1 MKGRTV
7 LVTGGAK
14 GIGKATAFAFA
25 NAGYNVIIAY
35 NSSEAAAYE
44 MVGELQRREIN
55 CCAFRADLTKRQD
68 VENLYKQCKETF
80 GFADTVINNAGVC
93 HYNLATFD
101 DYDNYNAVMNA
112 NFGSVFG
119 ICRLFARDMIDRQT
133 GSIVNLS
140 SVWGA
145 RGAATESLYSASKS
159 AIIGYTK
166 SLAKELKP
174 SGVRGNCVLP
184 GYVQTD
190 MNARFSHEEQQAA
203 LKSMRQK
210 RILTP
215 EEVACEILKV
225 AECEKTGQLVKIYG
239 NR

>member
-80 GFADTVINNAGVC
+80 GFTDTVINNAGVC

-119 ICRLFARDMIDRQT
+119 ICPRYDR
-133 GSIVNLS
+133 
-140 SVWGA
+140 
-145 RGAATESLYSASKS
+145 SANGQYSKS
-159 AIIGYTK
+159 LVRVGRKRRCNRVALFGFQIGDYR
-166 SLAKELKP
+166 
-174 SGVRGNCVLP
+174 V
-184 GYVQTD
+184 Y
-190 MNARFSHEEQQAA
+190 
-203 LKSMRQK
+203 
-210 RILTP
+210 
-215 EEVACEILKV
+215 EVTCKGA
-225 AECEKTGQLVKIYG
+225 
-239 NR
+239 

>member
-14 GIGKATAFAFA
+14 GIGKATVFAFA
-25 NAGYNVIIAY
+25 NAGYNVIVAY
-35 NSSEAAAYE
+35 NSSEKAAYE
-44 MVGELQRREIN
+44 IVGELQSREIN
-55 CCAFRADLTKRQD
+55 CGAFRADLTKRQD
-68 VENLYKQCKETF
+68 VENLYEQCKSVF
-80 GFADTVINNAGVC
+80 GFVDTVINNAGVC
-93 HYNLATFD
+93 HYNLATCD
-101 DYDNYNAVMNA
+101 DYDDYDAVMNA
-112 NFGSVFG
+112 NFGSIFG

-166 SLAKELKP
+166 ALAKELKP
-174 SGVRGNCVLP
+174 SGVRVNCVLP

-190 MNARFSHEEQQAA
+190 MNARFSKEEQAAA

-215 EEVACEILKV
+215 EEVAREILST
-225 AECEKTGQLVKIYG
+225 AESEKTGRLVKVYG
-239 NR
+239 NN

>member
-14 GIGKATAFAFA
+14 GIGKATAYAFA
-25 NAGYNVIIAY
+25 NRGYNVAIAF
-35 NSSEAAAYE
+35 NASRKEAFECVAD
-44 MVGELQRREIN
+44 LQRREIN
-55 CCAFRADLTKRQD
+55 CCAFKADLTVPGD
-68 VENLYKQCKETF
+68 VERLYKECKSAF
-80 GFADTVINNAGVC
+80 GFVDTVINNAGVC
-93 HYNLATFD
+93 HYNTATDD
-101 DYDNYNAVMNA
+101 DYDDYYAVMNA

-174 SGVRGNCVLP
+174 SGIRVNCVLP

>member
-14 GIGKATAFAFA
+14 GIGKATVFEFA

-35 NSSEAAAYE
+35 NSSEKAAYE
-44 MVGELQRREIN
+44 IVGELQRREIN
-55 CCAFRADLTKRQD
+55 CCAFRADLTKESE
-68 VENLYKQCKETF
+68 VENLYRQGKKMF
-80 GFADTVINNAGVC
+80 GFVDTVINNAGVC
-93 HYNLATFD
+93 HYNLATDD
-101 DYDNYNAVMNA
+101 DYESYNAVMNA

-119 ICRLFARDMIDRQT
+119 ICRLFARDMIERQT

-140 SVWGA
+140 SVWGV

-166 SLAKELKP
+166 ALAKELKP
-174 SGVRGNCVLP
+174 SSVRVNCILP

-190 MNARFSHEEQQAA
+190 MNARFSEEEQNAA

-210 RILTP
+210 RILQP
-215 EEVACEILKV
+215 EEVAREILAI
-225 AECEKTGQLVKIYG
+225 AESDKTGRLVKVYG